1 MKQTETII
9 VQMHEGLVEISY
21 TGIVVPVSTT
31 ENKSYLAVWTKQR
44 TFLRVDNRS
53 NEQFNL
59 GITIGNTTLEYLIS
73 SDVSGYTET
82 IEVTDIVKDVDS
94 ITLEILQNGETADI
108 NIARVGIADPARL
121 AIPSNSAAGEHLA
134 TMPPS
139 VIYADGK
146 HILMLDVVGSNPVR
160 LNGST
165 QITPEALL
173 QYMTLPLGKIDADSN
188 VTLEYLSAK
197 PLAWHVFWQTK
208 TRALPC
214 DVDSAHVLWKS
225 FSGGNKAA
233 LWKVKDKGLNVTE
246 SVQFATMTDG
256 VDVRKSFGSVM
267 ALYLDDLSA
276 YDVWYYSDIIA
287 SDIVNVNGRQ
297 VNITTSSITYPNGY
311 DRGEVVVNV
320 EFSNFDL

>member
-1 MKQTETII
+1 MKQTEKIR
-9 VQMHEGLVEISY
+9 VLMRDGLVEINY

-44 TFLRVDNRS
+44 TFLMVHNLS
-53 NEQFNL
+53 NESFEL
-59 GITIGNTTLEYLIS
+59 GITSGNTTLEYLIS
-73 SDVSGYTET
+73 SDVRRYTET
-82 IEVTDIVKDVDS
+82 IEVTDIVRDVDRLR
-94 ITLEILQNGETADI
+94 IKILDSGETADI
-108 NIARVGIADPARL
+108 NVARVGIADPARL
-121 AIPSNSAAGEHLA
+121 AIPRNSAAGEHLA
-134 TMPPS
+134 TLPPH
-139 VIYADGK
+139 VIYADGE
-146 HILMLDVVGSNPVR
+146 HTLILDVVGSNLVR

-165 QITPEALL
+165 HILPQALR
-173 QYMTLPLGKIDADSN
+173 QYRTLSLGKIEADSN
-188 VTLEYLSAK
+188 VTLEYLNER
-197 PLAWHVFWQTK
+197 LNEWCVFWQTK

-214 DVDSAHVLWKS
+214 DVDSEYVLWKS
-225 FSGGNKAA
+225 VSGGYKAA
-233 LWKVKDKGLNVTE
+233 LWKVKDKGLNVTD

-287 SDIVNVNGRQ
+287 SDVVNVNGRK
-297 VNITTSSITYPNGY
+297 VNVTTSSITYPNGY

>member
-1 MKQTETII
+1 MKQTETIS
-9 VQMHEGLVEISY
+9 VQMRDGLVEISY

-53 NEQFNL
+53 NESFTL
-59 GITIGNTTLEYLIS
+59 AITSGNTTLEYLIS

-82 IEVTDIVKDVDS
+82 IEVTDIVRNVDS
-94 ITLEILQNGETADI
+94 LRIEILDSGETSDI
-108 NIARVGIADPARL
+108 NVARVGIADPARL
-121 AIPSNSAAGEHLA
+121 AIPCNNAAGEHLA

-139 VIYADGK
+139 VIYADGE
-146 HILMLDVVGSNPVR
+146 HTLMLDVVGGSPVR

-165 QITPEALL
+165 QIAPQALL
-173 QYMTLPLGKIDADSN
+173 QYMTLPIGAINADSN

-197 PLAWHVFWQTK
+197 PIAWHIFWQTK

-214 DVDSAHVLWKS
+214 DVDSAYVLWKS
-225 FSGGNKAA
+225 VSGGNKAA
-233 LWKVKDKGLNVTE
+233 LWKVRDKGLNVTE
-246 SVQFATMTDG
+246 SVEFVTMYDG
-256 VDVRKSFGSVM
+256 VDVRKSFGSTM

-297 VNITTSSITYPNGY
+297 VNVTTSSVTYPNGY

>member
-1 MKQTETII
+1 MKQTETIV

-21 TGIVVPVSTT
+21 TGLSSTT

-44 TFLRVDNRS
+44 TFLTVNNS
-53 NEQFNL
+53 STPFTL
-59 GITIGNTTLEYLIS
+59 SITSGNTTLEYLIS
-73 SDVSGYTET
+73 SDVSGHTET
-82 IEVTDIVKDVDS
+82 IEVTDIVRDVDS
-94 ITLEILQNGETADI
+94 IRLEILETAETTEI

-121 AIPSNSAAGEHLA
+121 AIPGNSAAGKHLY
-134 TMPPS
+134 TLPPS
-139 VIYADGK
+139 VIYADGE
-146 HILMLDVVGSNPVR
+146 HAIVLDVVGSSLIR

-165 QITPEALL
+165 QIIPKALL
-173 QYMTLPLGKIDADSN
+173 QYITLPLGAITADSN
-188 VTLEYLSAK
+188 ITLEYLSEQTLK
-197 PLAWHVFWQTK
+197 WYIFWQTK

-214 DVDSAHVLWKS
+214 DADSAYVSWQGI
-225 FSGGNKAA
+225 SGGNKAA
-233 LWKVKDKGLNVTE
+233 LWKVRDKGLSVTD

-267 ALYLDDLSA
+267 ALYLDDLNT

-287 SDIVNVNGRQ
+287 SDVVNVNGRQ

>member
-1 MKQTETII
+1 MKQTETIRVLI
-9 VQMHEGLVEISY
+9 YDDLVEISY
-21 TGIVVPVSTT
+21 TGIVVPVSAT

-44 TFLRVDNRS
+44 TFIRVNNRS

-59 GITIGNTTLEYLIS
+59 GIKIGSTTLEYLIS
-73 SDVSGYTET
+73 SSVSGYTET

-94 ITLEILQNGETADI
+94 LTLEILQNGETADI
-108 NIARVGIADPARL
+108 NIARVGIADPAIL

-134 TMPPS
+134 TLPPS
-139 VIYADGK
+139 LIYADGK
-146 HILMLDVVGSNPVR
+146 HTIMLDVVGGSPIR

-165 QITPEALL
+165 QITPQALQ
-173 QYMTLPLGKIDADSN
+173 QYMTLSLGKIDADSN

-197 PLAWHVFWQTK
+197 PLAWHIFWQTK

-214 DVDSAHVLWKS
+214 DVDRAHVLWKS

>member
-1 MKQTETII
+1 MKQTETIS
-9 VQMHEGLVEISY
+9 VLMHEGLVEISY
-21 TGIVVPVSTT
+21 TGIVVPVSAT
-31 ENKSYLAVWTKQR
+31 ENKSYLTVWTKQR

-53 NEQFNL
+53 NEQFTL
-59 GITIGNTTLEYLIS
+59 SITSGNTTLEYLIS

-82 IEVTDIVKDVDS
+82 IEVTDIVRDVDS
-94 ITLEILQNGETADI
+94 LTLEILDSGETADI

-134 TMPPS
+134 TLPPS
-139 VIYADGK
+139 VIYADGE
-146 HILMLDVVGSNPVR
+146 HTLILDVVGSNPVR

-165 QITPEALL
+165 QIAPQALL
-173 QYMTLPLGKIDADSN
+173 QYMTLPLGKIAADSN

-197 PLAWHVFWQTK
+197 PIAWHIFWQTK

-225 FSGGNKAA
+225 VSGGNKAA
-233 LWKVKDKGLNVTE
+233 LWKVRDKGLNVTD
-246 SVQFATMTDG
+246 SVQFATMMDG

>member
-1 MKQTETII
+1 MKQTETIS
-9 VQMHEGLVEISY
+9 VLMHEGLVEISY

-31 ENKSYLAVWTKQR
+31 ENKSYLTVWTKQR

-53 NEQFNL
+53 NEQFTL
-59 GITIGNTTLEYLIS
+59 SITSGSTTLEYLIS

-82 IEVTDIVKDVDS
+82 IEVTDIVRDVDS
-94 ITLEILQNGETADI
+94 LTIEILETSETTEI

-134 TMPPS
+134 TLPPS
-139 VIYADGK
+139 VIYADGE
-146 HILMLDVVGSNPVR
+146 HTLILDVVGSNPVR

-165 QITPEALL
+165 QIAPQALL
-173 QYMTLPLGKIDADSN
+173 QYMTLPLGKIAADSN

-197 PLAWHVFWQTK
+197 PIAWHIFWQTK

-225 FSGGNKAA
+225 VSGGNKAA
-233 LWKVKDKGLNVTE
+233 LWKVRDKGLNVTD
-246 SVQFATMTDG
+246 SVQFATMMDG

>member
-1 MKQTETII
+1 MKQTETIV

-31 ENKSYLAVWTKQR
+31 ENKSYLTVWTKQR
-44 TFLRVDNRS
+44 TFLTVNNS
-53 NEQFNL
+53 STPFTL
-59 GITIGNTTLEYLIS
+59 SITSGNTTLEYLIS

-82 IEVTDIVKDVDS
+82 IEVTDIVRDVDS
-94 ITLEILQNGETADI
+94 LTLEILETAETTEI
-108 NIARVGIADPARL
+108 NIARVGIADHARL
-121 AIPSNSAAGEHLA
+121 AIPSNRSAGDKLD
-134 TMPPS
+134 TLPPS
-139 VIYADGK
+139 VIYADGE
-146 HILMLDVVGSNPVR
+146 HAIILDVYGSSIVR

-165 QITPEALL
+165 QVTPQALQ
-173 QYMTLPLGKIDADSN
+173 QYMTLPIGAITADSN

-214 DVDSAHVLWKS
+214 DAESAYVEWQS
-225 FSGGNKAA
+225 ISGGNKAA
-233 LWKVKDKGLNVTE
+233 LWKVRDKGLNVTD
-246 SVQFATMTDG
+246 SVQFDTMTDG

-267 ALYLDDLSA
+267 SLYLDDLSA

-287 SDIVNVNGRQ
+287 SDVVNVNGRQ
-297 VNITTSSITYPNGY
+297 VNITTSSVTYPNGY

>member
-1 MKQTETII
+1 MKQTETIS
-9 VQMHEGLVEISY
+9 VQMSEGLVEISY

-31 ENKSYLAVWTKQR
+31 ENKSYLTVWTKQR
-44 TFLRVDNRS
+44 TFLTVNNS
-53 NEQFNL
+53 STPFTL
-59 GITIGNTTLEYLIS
+59 SITSGSTTLEYLIS
-73 SDVSGYTET
+73 SDVSWYTET
-82 IEVTDIVKDVDS
+82 IEVTDIVRDVDS
-94 ITLEILQNGETADI
+94 LTIEILETAETAEI

-121 AIPSNSAAGEHLA
+121 AIPSNSAAGEHL
-134 TMPPS
+134 TTLPPS

-146 HILMLDVVGSNPVR
+146 HTLMLDVVGENPVR

-165 QITPEALL
+165 QVTPQALQ
-173 QYMTLPLGKIDADSN
+173 QYMTLPLGSIAADSN

-197 PLAWHVFWQTK
+197 PLAWHIFWQTK

-225 FSGGNKAA
+225 VSGGNKAA
-233 LWKVKDKGLNVTE
+233 LWKVRDKGLNVTE
-246 SVQFATMTDG
+246 SVEFATMTDG

-267 ALYLDDLSA
+267 ALYIDDLSA

-297 VNITTSSITYPNGY
+297 VNVTNSSITYPNGY

>member
-9 VQMHEGLVEISY
+9 VQMNDGLVEISY

-31 ENKSYLAVWTKQR
+31 ENKSYLTVLTKQR
-44 TFLRVDNRS
+44 TF
-53 NEQFNL
+53 
-59 GITIGNTTLEYLIS
+59 ITVNNSSTPFTLSITSGSTTLEYLIS
-73 SDVSGYTET
+73 SDVSGHTET
-82 IEVTDIVKDVDS
+82 IEVTDIVRDVDS
-94 ITLEILQNGETADI
+94 LTLEILETAETTEI
-108 NIARVGIADPARL
+108 NIARVGIADYARL
-121 AIPSNSAAGEHLA
+121 AIPSNKAAGNHLD
-134 TMPPS
+134 TLPPS
-139 VIYADGK
+139 VIYADGE
-146 HILMLDVVGSNPVR
+146 HAIILDVYGSSIVR

-165 QITPEALL
+165 QVTPQALR
-173 QYMTLPLGKIDADSN
+173 QYMTLPLGSIAADSN
-188 VTLEYLSAK
+188 ITLEYLSAK

-214 DVDSAHVLWKS
+214 DADSAYVSWQGI
-225 FSGGNKAA
+225 SGGNKAA
-233 LWKVKDKGLNVTE
+233 LWKVRDKGINVTE
-246 SVQFATMTDG
+246 SVDFATMTDG

-297 VNITTSSITYPNGY
+297 VNITTSSVTYPNGY

>member
-1 MKQTETII
+1 MKQTETIS

-21 TGIVVPVSTT
+21 TGLSSTT

-44 TFLRVDNRS
+44 TFLTVNNS
-53 NEQFNL
+53 STPFTL
-59 GITIGNTTLEYLIS
+59 SITSGSTTLEYLIS

-82 IEVTDIVKDVDS
+82 IEVTDIVRDADS
-94 ITLEILQNGETADI
+94 ITLEILETAETAEI

-121 AIPSNSAAGEHLA
+121 AIPSNSAAGEHLY
-134 TMPPS
+134 TLPPS
-139 VIYADGK
+139 VIYADGE
-146 HILMLDVVGSNPVR
+146 HAIILDVVGSSLIR

-165 QITPEALL
+165 QIIPKALL
-173 QYMTLPLGKIDADSN
+173 QYITLPLGAITADSN
-188 VTLEYLSAK
+188 ITLEYLSEQTLK
-197 PLAWHVFWQTK
+197 WNIFWQTK

-214 DVDSAHVLWKS
+214 DADSAYVSWQGI
-225 FSGGNKAA
+225 SGGNKAA
-233 LWKVKDKGLNVTE
+233 LWKVRDKGLNVTD
-246 SVQFATMTDG
+246 SVDFATMTDG

-267 ALYLDDLSA
+267 ALYLDDLNA

-287 SDIVNVNGRQ
+287 SDVVNVNGRQ
-297 VNITTSSITYPNGY
+297 VNITTSSVTYPNGY

>member
-1 MKQTETII
+1 MKQTETIS

-21 TGIVVPVSTT
+21 TGIVVPVSAT

-53 NEQFNL
+53 NEQFTIS
-59 GITIGNTTLEYLIS
+59 ITSGNTTLEYLIS
-73 SDVSGYTET
+73 SGVSGYTET
-82 IEVTDIVKDVDS
+82 IEVTDIVRDVDS
-94 ITLEILQNGETADI
+94 ITLEILQNGETTDI

-121 AIPSNSAAGEHLA
+121 SIPSNSAAGEHLA
-134 TMPPS
+134 TLPPS
-139 VIYADGK
+139 VIYADGE
-146 HILMLDVVGSNPVR
+146 HTLMLDVVGSNPVR

-165 QITPEALL
+165 QIAPEALL
-173 QYMTLPLGKIDADSN
+173 QYMTLSLGAIAADSN

-225 FSGGNKAA
+225 VSGGNKAA

>member
-1 MKQTETII
+1 MKQTETIS

-53 NEQFNL
+53 NESFTIA
-59 GITIGNTTLEYLIS
+59 ITIGSTTLEYLIS

-82 IEVTDIVKDVDS
+82 IEVTDIVRDVDS
-94 ITLEILQNGETADI
+94 LTLEILETAEKTDI
-108 NIARVGIADPARL
+108 NIARVGIADPAIL

-134 TMPPS
+134 TLPPS
-139 VIYADGK
+139 LIYADGE
-146 HILMLDVVGSNPVR
+146 HTLMLDVVGGSPIR

-165 QITPEALL
+165 QIAPQALL
-173 QYMTLPLGKIDADSN
+173 QYMTLPIGTIAADSN
-188 VTLEYLSAK
+188 ITLEYLSAK

-267 ALYLDDLSA
+267 ALYLDDLNA